1 VKAGSLAS
9 QAERREPGRDLVIWG
24 PSLGQYGE
32 LLTVPLARPLSVSS
46 GVQLLWSG
54 SSECPTL
61 NACAGGAGCLLRLEF
76 GSARVEH
83 HP

>member
-1 VKAGSLAS
+1 MTARGGENEPLSTWRFGGRASGS
-9 QAERREPGRDLVIWG
+9 
-24 PSLGQYGE
+24 QYGE
-32 LLTVPLARPLSVSS
+32 LLTIPLARTVSVAS